1 MTSFELRPSSA
12 RPIARPMRAGEMI
25 QRALRV
31 CGIVSSLLYAATD
44 LLGGLRYEG
53 YSFTSQ
59 AISEL
64 MASGAPSE
72 SLVDP
77 LFIAYDLLMV
87 AFGIG
92 VLREGARRNG
102 FLRLTGALLIAYGTM
117 GLAGPTLFEMRPR
130 GTGSIATDLPHI
142 LLTGALVLVTLLA
155 IGAGAFAFGRR
166 FRVYSVATF
175 LTMIVLGVLSAPN
188 GARLAAG
195 LPTPGFGIVE
205 RINIYSS
212 LLWIAVLAVA
222 LLRRP
227 IARDMRVLP

>member
-1 MTSFELRPSSA
+1 MTTLGVRPASA
-12 RPIARPMRAGEMI
+12 RPISRPVRSGGMV
-25 QRALRV
+25 QPALLA

-59 AISEL
+59 AVSEL
-64 MASGAPSE
+64 MATGAPSE

-77 LFIAYDLLMV
+77 LFLAYDLLML

-102 FLRLTGALLIAYGTM
+102 FLRLTGALLIGYGIM

-142 LLTGALVLVTLLA
+142 ILTGALVLVTLLA
-155 IGAGAFAFGRR
+155 IGVGAFALGRR
-166 FRVYSVATF
+166 FLLYSAATF
-175 LTMIVLGVLSAPN
+175 LTMTVLGVLSAPN

-205 RINIYSS
+205 RINIYAS

-227 IARDMRVLP
+227 IFRDVRVLP

>member
-1 MTSFELRPSSA
+1 MTTLGVRPASA
-12 RPIARPMRAGEMI
+12 RPISRPVRSGGMA
-25 QRALRV
+25 QPALLV

-59 AISEL
+59 AVSEL
-64 MASGAPSE
+64 MATGAPSE

-77 LFIAYDLLMV
+77 LFLAYDLLML

-102 FLRLTGALLIAYGTM
+102 FLRLTGALLIAYGLM

-142 LLTGALVLVTLLA
+142 VLTGALVLVTLLA
-155 IGAGAFAFGRR
+155 IGVGAFALGRR
-166 FRVYSVATF
+166 FRVYSAATF

-205 RINIYSS
+205 RINIYAS

-227 IARDMRVLP
+227 MYRDVRVLP

>member
-1 MTSFELRPSSA
+1 MTSFELRPSSS
-12 RPIARPMRAGEMI
+12 RPIARPMRTGGVI
-25 QRALRV
+25 QRALLA
-31 CGIVSSLLYAATD
+31 CGILSSLLYAATD
-44 LLGGLRYEG
+44 LLGGMRYEG

-59 AISEL
+59 AVSEL

-72 SLVDP
+72 SFVDP
-77 LFIAYDLLMV
+77 LFLAYDLLV
-87 AFGIG
+87 LAFGIG

-102 FLRLTGALLIAYGTM
+102 FLRLTGALLIAYGIM

-130 GTGSIATDLPHI
+130 GTGSIATDMPHI
-142 LLTGALVLVTLLA
+142 ILTGALVLVTLLA
-155 IGAGAFAFGRR
+155 IGVGAFAFGRR
-166 FRVYSVATF
+166 FRLYSAATF

-205 RINIYSS
+205 RINIYAS

-227 IARDMRVLP
+227 ISRDVRVLT

>member
-1 MTSFELRPSSA
+1 MTSFELRSGSA
-12 RPIARPMRAGEMI
+12 QPIARPMRAGGMI
-25 QRALRV
+25 QQALLA

-59 AISEL
+59 AVSEL
-64 MASGAPSE
+64 MAAGAPSE

-92 VLREGARRNG
+92 VLRERVGRNG
-102 FLRLTGALLIAYGTM
+102 FLRITGALLIAYGIM
-117 GLAGPTLFEMRPR
+117 GFAGPTLFEMRPR

-142 LLTGALVLVTLLA
+142 ILTGALVLVTLLA
-155 IGAGAFAFGRR
+155 IGMGAFAFGRR

-175 LTMIVLGVLSAPN
+175 LTMIALGVLSAPN

-205 RINIYSS
+205 RINIYAS

-227 IARDMRVLP
+227 IARDVRVLP